1 MKKKSLKEIEV
12 KVKIGNVA
20 EVKKTLEKLGVGWSK
35 PKKQIDSYFRLKNQ
49 ATATQK
55 PGSYILRIRREDKAS
70 FTLKALT
77 DRYGVWEE
85 YETKIDDA
93 DELEKILLKI
103 GFVEVLT
110 LHKKRTSG
118 KYGKFSLEVDEIKE
132 LGNYLEV
139 EVRGQNGE
147 KLQAEIKNL
156 FLKVGLPEK
165 NIERRG
171 YPEIILGSRGL
182 KFEGQS

>member
-1 MKKKSLKEIEV
+1 MNKGSLKEIEV

-20 EVKKTLEKLGVGWSK
+20 KVKEKLEKLGIVWSN
-35 PKKQIDSYFRLKNQ
+35 PKTQVDGYFRLKGQEN
-49 ATATQK
+49 ATQR
-55 PGSYILRIRREDKAS
+55 PGSYILRIRRNGKAS
-70 FTLKALT
+70 FTMKALT

-85 YETKIDDA
+85 YETEIGDA
-93 DELEKILLKI
+93 GELEKILSKA

-118 KYGKFSLEVDEIKE
+118 KYKKFSLELDQIDE
-132 LGNYLEV
+132 LGNYLEA
-139 EVRGQNGE
+139 EVIGGDGDA
-147 KLQAEIKNL
+147 LQEEIKEFFKSL
-156 FLKVGLPEK
+156 GLDEK